1 MFSPGK
7 INIVFC
13 CDREGY
19 IIIKLFMHIFMES
32 LNAQKSTRM

>member
-1 MFSPGK
+1 MFLAKLILYS
-7 INIVFC
+7 VA
-13 CDREGY
+13 REGY